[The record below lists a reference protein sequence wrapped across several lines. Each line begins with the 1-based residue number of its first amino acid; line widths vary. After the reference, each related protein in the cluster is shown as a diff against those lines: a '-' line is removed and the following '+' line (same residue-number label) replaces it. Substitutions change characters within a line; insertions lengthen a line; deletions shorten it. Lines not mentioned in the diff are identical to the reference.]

1 MRKFRIARRLFPFL
15 IVLSGFT
22 YLLFSFVPLLVPEGF
37 YDVSQSP
44 VPAEMIIMLG
54 GDLRQRLP
62 KAISLYENGFAVHVI
77 ISGADS
83 GQTETLKKAIPS
95 DRLQVEP
102 DATST
107 WENAIL
113 SRPLLAAILKPGDT
127 VLLVTD
133 AWHTRRSLACFRKAC
148 PQYRFVPV
156 AADTIS
162 GPYFDSK
169 KVRRREF
176 AALLLYV
183 FKYQIA
189 PWQS

>member
-1 MRKFRIARRLFPFL
+1 MRRFRIAKRFFL
-15 IVLSGFT
+15 ILIILSGFT
-22 YLLFSFVPLLVPEGF
+22 YLLLSFVPLLVPEGF

-62 KAISLYENGFAVHVI
+62 KTVSLYEKSFADHVI

-83 GQTETLKKAIPS
+83 GQTETLKNAIPS

-107 WENAIL
+107 WENAVL
-113 SRPLLAAILKPGDT
+113 SRPLLAAKLKPGDT

-148 PQYRFVPV
+148 SQYRFVPV
-156 AADTIS
+156 AADSIS
-162 GPYFDSK
+162 GPYFDPK
-169 KVRRREF
+169 KVKRREF
-176 AALLLYV
+176 AAILLYV

-189 PWQS
+189 PW